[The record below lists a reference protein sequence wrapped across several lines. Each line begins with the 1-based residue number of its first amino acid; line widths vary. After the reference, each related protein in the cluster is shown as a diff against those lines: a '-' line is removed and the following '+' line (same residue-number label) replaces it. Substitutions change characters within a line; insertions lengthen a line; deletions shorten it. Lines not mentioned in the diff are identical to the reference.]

1 MKMTL
6 LPPVQCELGTN
17 GCHYNGITRMQHEV
31 HCLSHRGSPFATNLH
46 YCDNTSKKLS
56 AFDIT
61 FDRSK
66 KLGITVQANI
76 SGDLEIVSMSEHAQ
90 VVFKNLRKYTR
101 VLSIGKT
108 LMRSAKHISFVIKGM
123 QVEVKQRKKTE
134 FIEQVQKL
142 DHANKRLQANKKKAN
157 AIDRPRSKL
166 IPAPPTST
174 VCWSKCNLSG
184 DEKKTANRAFAAAN
198 GQIIKSHLN
207 RKVYIA
213 DGKIFNTSRDLHQH
227 LFPERW
233 CAHPHTSAVRGPAAK
248 ATTAA
253 KATLPTNAEMCAAS
267 VMLGLSHR
275 APSETPKRKREEGS
289 NDDYTCHQRNKKL
302 TLPK

>member
-46 YCDNTSKKLS
+46 YCDNTSKKMS

-66 KLGITVQANI
+66 KLGITVQENI
-76 SGDLEIVSMSEHAQ
+76 SGDLEIVTTSEHAQ

-108 LMRSAKHISFVIKGM
+108 LMRSAEHISFVIKGM
-123 QVEVKQRKKTE
+123 QAGVKQRKKTE

-198 GQIIKSHLN
+198 GQIMKSHLN
-207 RKVYIA
+207 HRQKYHRKVYIA
-213 DGKIFNTSRDLHQH
+213 DGKIFNTSQALHQH
-227 LFPERW
+227 LFPEHW
-233 CAHPHTSAVRGPAAK
+233 PHTSAVRGP
-248 ATTAA
+248 AA

-275 APSETPKRKREEGS
+275 APNETKRKREEGS
-289 NDDYTCHQRNKKL
+289 NGDYTCRQPNKKL